1 MPRTIGIVRTQVL
14 AVIAALAAGSLA
26 AGGLTA
32 QSRARISGSI
42 ETGAAAIE
50 QPLVRSGAAFYLS
63 PGAQLTARDMT
74 IGGDA
79 VFATGTPI
87 WRSFLG
93 SGHIRSPAVRN
104 VRLLGGAQLLKTTGL
119 LPTLHGDLGAEWRGG
134 SNATSVSVRARAGH
148 LRYAGEGWNDM
159 DLGLSTVHSR
169 GSLLFAAD
177 AVFSGA
183 RRPDALRQQLGFESV
198 ASVGTGVQTL
208 DVTPRM
214 IWERGRLRTDASL
227 ALRMVERGVSGTRAG
242 PQLSFTFQTS
252 RGFSLFVGGAQRLP
266 DARSGIPSGRTAL
279 LGMRL
284 SGAQLLRKPAPVRR
298 NGPSLLIVNGVLM
311 LDAEHALADRAALR
325 GDFTEW
331 QTREC
336 KPSAGR
342 RFECGAAPRAGTW
355 RVAVRL
361 NDGPWQQPGNLASAA
376 DDFGSVDGVLMTG
389 GKP

>member
-1 MPRTIGIVRTQVL
+1 MSRAIMIVRLQAL
-14 AVIAALAAGSLA
+14 AVFAALSVGSLA
-26 AGGLTA
+26 A
-32 QSRARISGSI
+32 QQRARISGSI

-63 PGAQLTARDMT
+63 TGAQLTARDMT

-87 WRSFLG
+87 WKSFLG
-93 SGHIRSPAVRN
+93 GGYIRSPAFRN
-104 VRLLGGAQLLKTTGL
+104 VRLIGSGQLLKTSGL
-119 LPTLHGDLGAEWRGG
+119 LPTVHGDLGAEWRGG
-134 SNATSVSVRARAGH
+134 SNATTVMARARAGQ
-148 LRYAGEGWNDM
+148 LRYAGDGWRDM
-159 DLGLSTVHSR
+159 ELGVSAVHSR

-177 AVFSGA
+177 AMLSDA
-183 RRPDALRQQLGFESV
+183 RRPEALRQQLGFES
-198 ASVGTGVQTL
+198 ASDVTLGVQTL

-252 RGFSLFVGGAQRLP
+252 RGISLFVGGAERLP
-266 DARSGIPSGRTAL
+266 DARAGIPSGRTAL

-284 SGAQLLRKPAPVRR
+284 SGAQLLRRPAPARR
-298 NGPSLLIVNGVLM
+298 SGPSLMIVNGVLM
-311 LDAEHALADRAALR
+311 LDAENSTAARASLR
-325 GDFTEW
+325 GDFTDW
-331 QTREC
+331 QAREC
-336 KPSAGR
+336 RPSAR
-342 RFECGAAPRAGTW
+342 HRFECGTAPRAGTW

-361 NDGPWQQPGNLASAA
+361 NDGPWQQPSNLASAA

>member
-1 MPRTIGIVRTQVL
+1 MPRAIGIVRSLVL
-14 AVIAALAAGSLA
+14 AVIATLSAGVID
-26 AGGLTA
+26 A
-32 QSRARISGSI
+32 QSRARVSGSI

-63 PGAQLTARDMT
+63 PGAQLTAHDLT

-87 WRSFLG
+87 WKSFLG
-93 SGHIRSPAVRN
+93 SGYIRSPAFRN
-104 VRLLGGAQLLKTTGL
+104 VRLIGSGQLLKTSGL
-119 LPTLHGDLGAEWRGG
+119 LPTVHGDFGAEWRGG
-134 SNATSVSVRARAGH
+134 SNATTVMARARAGQ
-148 LRYAGEGWNDM
+148 LRYAGAGWRDM
-159 DLGLSTVHSR
+159 ELGVSAVHSR
-169 GSLLFAAD
+169 GSLIFAAD
-177 AVFSGA
+177 AMFSDA
-183 RRPDALRQQLGFESV
+183 RRPDALRQQLGFET
-198 ASVGTGVQTL
+198 ASNASLGVQTL

-227 ALRMVERGVSGTRAG
+227 ALRMIERGVTGTRTG

-252 RGFSLFVGGAQRLP
+252 RGISLFVGGAQRLP

-284 SGAQLLRKPAPVRR
+284 SGAQLLRRPAPVRR
-298 NGPSLLIVNGVLM
+298 SGPSLMIVNGVLM
-311 LDAEHALADRAALR
+311 LDAENSTAASASLR
-325 GDFTEW
+325 GDFTDW
-331 QTREC
+331 QAREC
-336 KPSAGR
+336 RPSAR
-342 RFECGAAPRAGTW
+342 HRFDCGAVPRAGTW

-361 NDGPWQQPGNLASAA
+361 NDGPWQQPSNLASAA